1 MPIHCTIVPATA
13 AGCTCSPLRK
23 KEAAHRDRM
32 ARTVPSPMR
41 TFRRGLLRMQV
52 PMFRSPLIKRGL
64 AAAIVLQ
71 AMLGCL
77 ADSTPRA
84 QVSPIS
90 TSMNL
95 ARMVDE
101 SENIVLARVTRV
113 TAEPH
118 PQFQNLNTVVVALE
132 VIEPLKGE
140 PGRELVFRQYVA
152 DVFETKSTLGYR
164 VGEEIVLLLRR
175 PSEEGLTSPVGFGQG
190 RFRVERD
197 SAGRRM
203 VRNGMNNAA
212 LFEGIDASSPGL
224 KPRLSPALQQIV
236 ADHRAGPM
244 AYDQFKSIVGGLIA
258 ARQNAR

>member
-1 MPIHCTIVPATA
+1 MKESCTIVPVTE
-13 AGCTCSPLRK
+13 G
-23 KEAAHRDRM
+23 AHRENVVCSVWHPIR
-32 ARTVPSPMR
+32 S
-41 TFRRGLLRMQV
+41 FCRGIFRMQEPV
-52 PMFRSPLIKRGL
+52 LRLQLINRCL
-64 AAAIVLQ
+64 AASVVLP

-77 ADSTPRA
+77 AVSTPRA
-84 QVSPIS
+84 QVSPLS

-132 VIEPLKGE
+132 VLDPLKGS

-152 DVFETKSTLGYR
+152 DILESKSTLGYR
-164 VGEEIVLLLRR
+164 LGEEIVLLLRK
-175 PSEEGLTSPVGFGQG
+175 PSDEGLTSPVGFEQG

-197 SAGRRM
+197 AASNRT
-203 VRNGMNNAA
+203 VRNGMDNAA
-212 LFEGIDASSPGL
+212 LFDGIDAASPGL
-224 KPRLSPALQQIV
+224 KPRLSSALQRLV
-236 ADHRAGPM
+236 AEHRAGPI

-258 ARQNAR
+258 ARQNTR